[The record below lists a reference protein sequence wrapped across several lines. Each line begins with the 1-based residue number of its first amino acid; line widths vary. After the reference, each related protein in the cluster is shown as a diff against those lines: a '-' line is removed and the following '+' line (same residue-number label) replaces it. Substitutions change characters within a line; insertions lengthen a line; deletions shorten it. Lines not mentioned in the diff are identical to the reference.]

1 MQSVFFNITLGIE
14 FFLLTGYLFYML
26 FRKYA
31 DEEDRDAMLRWMLR
45 IIGALTV
52 GLIVS
57 VALVATR
64 MPALDLALATILLA
78 LDVMALTVAYMD
90 MGRINQDSLLVEET

>member
-1 MQSVFFNITLGIE
+1 
-14 FFLLTGYLFYML
+14 ML

-64 MPALDLALATILLA
+64 MPVLDLALTTILLA